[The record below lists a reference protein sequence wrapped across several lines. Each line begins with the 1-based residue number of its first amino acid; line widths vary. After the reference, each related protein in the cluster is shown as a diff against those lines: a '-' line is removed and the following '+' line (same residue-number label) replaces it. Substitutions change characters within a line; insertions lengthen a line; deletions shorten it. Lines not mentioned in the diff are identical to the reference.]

1 MTTERRP
8 NPAIHDYC
16 RPCFGWGSTTVRK
29 GTDYE
34 NEIECLACSGS
45 GRQANNHEI
54 RRQSNE

>member
-1 MTTERRP
+1 MNRRP